1 MSVNELAA
9 FENAGI
15 EPDEGTSSCEVSVV
29 LPCLNEVATIGT
41 CVEKAVRTLRDLGL
55 RGEVIVVDNGSN
67 DGSAE
72 VASRNGARVVHEPT
86 LGYGSALMAGVEAAR
101 APFVIMADADD
112 SYDLTDL
119 EPFVSSLRDGAD
131 LVMGTRL
138 RGRIEKGAMP
148 ALHRWVGNPLLSGLL
163 NLLFRAGV
171 SDAHCGMRG
180 FTKDAYRRMR
190 LQTTGMDF
198 ASEMVIKAALAGMRI
213 REVPITLYRDGRGRR
228 PHLRSFRDG
237 WRHLRFMLLFSPS
250 YLFLLPGLLCMLVGS
265 LPLALLGSGPRVIA
279 NVSFDVHYMALGSLL
294 TILGFQIVTIGLFA
308 KVYSHAARLYTRDR
322 VIDLVLRYFR
332 LERGLLLGAA
342 LFVWGFVIDAVI
354 LVQWLES
361 GRGALDALRPAI
373 QASTLM
379 ILGAQ
384 TIFSSFFLSILSLP
398 RREAPVTAR

>member
-1 MSVNELAA
+1 
-9 FENAGI
+9 
-15 EPDEGTSSCEVSVV
+15 
-29 LPCLNEVATIGT
+29 
-41 CVEKAVRTLRDLGL
+41 L
-55 RGEVIVVDNGSN
+55 RGEVIVVDNGCS
-67 DGSAE
+67 DRSADL
-72 VASRNGARVVHEPT
+72 AARGGARVVHEDNP
-86 LGYGSALMAGVEAAR
+86 GYGSALMAGIEAAR

-119 EPFVSSLRDGAD
+119 EPFVRGLREGAD

-138 RGRIEKGAMP
+138 RGKIEDGAMP
-148 ALHRWVGNPLLSGLL
+148 ALNRWLGNPVLSGLL

-171 SDAHCGMRG
+171 SDAHCGMRA
-180 FTKDAYRRMR
+180 FTKAAYRRMQ

-213 REVPITLYRDGRGRR
+213 REVPITLYRDGRGRP
-228 PHLRSFRDG
+228 PHLRPFRDG

-250 YLFLLPGLLCMLVGS
+250 YLFLLPGLLCMIVGA
-265 LPLALLGSGPRVIA
+265 LPLLLLGSGPRVIA

-294 TILGFQIVTIGLFA
+294 TILGYQIVTIGLFA
-308 KVYSHAARLYTRDR
+308 RVYSHAARLYTRDR
-322 VIDLVLRYFR
+322 IIDLVLRYFR
-332 LERGLLLGAA
+332 LERGLLLGAL

-354 LVQWLES
+354 LFQWLES

-398 RREAPVTAR
+398 RREAPGSGH

>member
-1 MSVNELAA
+1 
-9 FENAGI
+9 
-15 EPDEGTSSCEVSVV
+15 
-29 LPCLNEVATIGT
+29 
-41 CVEKAVRTLRDLGL
+41 
-55 RGEVIVVDNGSN
+55 
-67 DGSAE
+67 
-72 VASRNGARVVHEPT
+72 
-86 LGYGSALMAGVEAAR
+86 
-101 APFVIMADADD
+101 
-112 SYDLTDL
+112 
-119 EPFVSSLRDGAD
+119 
-131 LVMGTRL
+131 
-138 RGRIEKGAMP
+138 
-148 ALHRWVGNPLLSGLL
+148 
-163 NLLFRAGV
+163 
-171 SDAHCGMRG
+171 
-180 FTKDAYRRMR
+180 
-190 LQTTGMDF
+190 
-198 ASEMVIKAALAGMRI
+198 
-213 REVPITLYRDGRGRR
+213 
-228 PHLRSFRDG
+228 
-237 WRHLRFMLLFSPS
+237 MLLFSPS